1 MKKKPPE
8 HENLERW
15 MVSYADF
22 MTLLFALFVVL
33 YAFAMAKQ
41 SDAKSIA
48 ESIAQAFNEASVVN
62 SPGGALLVPGS
73 LATQLAEEVQE
84 AVKQQLDASQG
95 DTGKQ
100 IIENGGVMMNF
111 QTTSTV
117 SQEERDDTTSGSDDE
132 RDGQNNAD
140 SATSAGDLVISENET
155 SRNENPKSNEPD
167 GGSQTGEGGLQAGGS
182 ADAFERG
189 GKDQVDADT
198 IGEGKVGTHFDAVRR
213 SISETVSESGMEN
226 FIDINEDPHWLS
238 ININSGL
245 LFAEDSA
252 SVLAASR
259 PVIQKIAVVLSGI
272 NNYVRIRGYTD
283 DSFIPN
289 GIFRNSWDLSAN
301 RAVSVLNELEK
312 SGINP
317 ERMAIEKLF
326 LHQAKIDTVKV
337 QDAMVIQ
344 QAESRINYF
353 IANLGSREKVEEY
366 FRKPLPELKEQM
378 IEVIRNQYTVQEVQ
392 RNLTKDVKA
401 TPSDVRK
408 YYATL
413 PPDSIPYIPQ
423 QVEVKLLSLNPV
435 IPQQE
440 IDDVKARLRDFT
452 NKINSGENEFST
464 LAILYSEDGSSM
476 YGGEIGF
483 KSRSE
488 LVPEFAS
495 VAFNL
500 NDTKKVSKIVETE
513 FGYHIIQLIE
523 KRGDRINCRHILLK
537 PKVAQKDLDE
547 AKTRLDSIRKDM
559 LDGKFTFEEATQ
571 WISQDKDTKN
581 NKGIMVNRR
590 TSSTK
595 FEMADLPQEIAK
607 VVDKME
613 VGDISEPFIMIDQS
627 RNKEIVAIVKL
638 SRRIEG
644 HKANLSDDY
653 QILKNMYENNRKA
666 KIIDDWVVKKQK
678 ETYVRIDDDWRNC
691 EFKYSGWIKK

>member
-1 MKKKPPE
+1 M
-8 HENLERW
+8 
-15 MVSYADF
+15 
-22 MTLLFALFVVL
+22 LLGVAVQ
-33 YAFAMAKQ
+33 A
-41 SDAKSIA
+41 S
-48 ESIAQAFNEASVVN
+48 AQNNV
-62 SPGGALLVPGS
+62 
-73 LATQLAEEVQE
+73 AEEVAWVVGDEPIYKSDIEEQYM
-84 AVKQQLDASQG
+84 QLQY
-95 DTGKQ
+95 
-100 IIENGGVMMNF
+100 
-111 QTTSTV
+111 
-117 SQEERDDTTSGSDDE
+117 ERQPI
-132 RDGQNNAD
+132 DGNPYC
-140 SATSAGDLVISENET
+140 VI
-155 SRNENPKSNEPD
+155 
-167 GGSQTGEGGLQAGGS
+167 
-182 ADAFERG
+182 
-189 GKDQVDADT
+189 
-198 IGEGKVGTHFDAVRR
+198 
-213 SISETVSESGMEN
+213 
-226 FIDINEDPHWLS
+226 
-238 ININSGL
+238 
-245 LFAEDSA
+245 
-252 SVLAASR
+252 
-259 PVIQKIAVVLSGI
+259 
-272 NNYVRIRGYTD
+272 
-283 DSFIPN
+283 
-289 GIFRNSWDLSAN
+289 
-301 RAVSVLNELEK
+301 
-312 SGINP
+312 P

-392 RNLTKDVKA
+392 RSLTKDVKA

-408 YYATL
+408 YFASL
-413 PPDSIPYIPQ
+413 PSDSIPYIPQ

-440 IDDVKARLRDFT
+440 IDDVKSRLRDFT
-452 NKINSGENEFST
+452 NKINSGESEFST

-523 KRGDRINCRHILLK
+523 KRGDRINCRHILLR

-547 AKTRLDSIRKDM
+547 ATARLDSIRQDM
-559 LDGKFTFEEATQ
+559 NAGKFTFEEATQ

-607 VVDKME
+607 VVDKMQE
-613 VGDISEPFIMIDQS
+613 GEISQPFVMIDPN

-638 SRRIEG
+638 TRRIAG
-644 HKANLSDDY
+644 HKANLSEDY
-653 QILKNMYENNRKA
+653 QTLKAMYENSRKA
-666 KIIDDWVVKKQK
+666 KIIDDWVAKKQR
-678 ETYVRIDDDWRNC
+678 ETFVRIDDDWRNC
-691 EFKYSGWIKK
+691 EFKYSGWIKN

>member
-1 MKKKPPE
+1 MQA
-8 HENLERW
+8 
-15 MVSYADF
+15 S
-22 MTLLFALFVVL
+22 
-33 YAFAMAKQ
+33 
-41 SDAKSIA
+41 
-48 ESIAQAFNEASVVN
+48 AQNN
-62 SPGGALLVPGS
+62 I
-73 LATQLAEEVQE
+73 AEEVAWVVGDEPIYKSDIEEQYM
-84 AVKQQLDASQG
+84 QLQYER
-95 DTGKQ
+95 Q
-100 IIENGGVMMNF
+100 PIEGNPYC
-111 QTTSTV
+111 
-117 SQEERDDTTSGSDDE
+117 
-132 RDGQNNAD
+132 
-140 SATSAGDLVISENET
+140 VI
-155 SRNENPKSNEPD
+155 
-167 GGSQTGEGGLQAGGS
+167 
-182 ADAFERG
+182 
-189 GKDQVDADT
+189 
-198 IGEGKVGTHFDAVRR
+198 
-213 SISETVSESGMEN
+213 
-226 FIDINEDPHWLS
+226 
-238 ININSGL
+238 
-245 LFAEDSA
+245 
-252 SVLAASR
+252 
-259 PVIQKIAVVLSGI
+259 
-272 NNYVRIRGYTD
+272 
-283 DSFIPN
+283 
-289 GIFRNSWDLSAN
+289 
-301 RAVSVLNELEK
+301 
-312 SGINP
+312 P